1 MSLDNFRV
9 GFAIGLILAG
19 VAAVV
24 GQEQEITET
33 AFSSGMRRAQR
44 PIGEWQGKSR
54 RLIKTSESQHST
66 VPANNHV
73 FKEIS
78 EHDASGSCRRAW
90 ESTAGGQRRTSE
102 TISIGTFVFT
112 RKGGEKWTRQERPT
126 KRRALY
132 EPPFES
138 NLEAD
143 PATYANPYEPGV
155 DVEYKVGAGE
165 HKNEAVLVFT
175 RTKRS
180 KRFNSKDGE
189 MFNSEIVNRYWL
201 SLQGRIVRF
210 EQWTTDTGK
219 GWEHKRKDTM
229 EWEID
234 PTIVI
239 KAPSEIP

>member
-1 MSLDNFRV
+1 MPLRSLRA
-9 GFAIGLILAG
+9 GFALAFVLAG
-19 VAAVV
+19 LAAAV
-24 GQEQEITET
+24 GQEKEISET
-33 AFSSGMRRAQR
+33 AFKSGMRRAQR
-44 PIGEWQGKSR
+44 PIGEWYGKPR
-54 RLIKTSESQHST
+54 RLIKTSESEHST
-66 VPANNHV
+66 VPANNHI
-73 FKEIS
+73 FRESKEC
-78 EHDASGSCRRAW
+78 DADGSCRRAW
-90 ESTAGGQRRTSE
+90 ESTAGAQRRRSE

-126 KRRALY
+126 KPRGLY
-132 EPPFES
+132 DPPFES

-155 DVEYKVGAGE
+155 EVEYRVGAGE
-165 HKNEAVLVFT
+165 HKNEAVLIFT
-175 RTKRS
+175 RTKRA
-180 KRFNSKDGE
+180 KRFSSKDGE
-189 MFNSEIVNRYWL
+189 MFDSEIVNLYWL

-239 KAPSEIP
+239 EAPSEIP